1 MFLWI
6 LQMTVISIV
15 LIASIH
21 YIFVFFKENLTI
33 PKTKDLVNKPVQ
45 NYKKMLNIKEKTETN
60 TDSMK
65 SELKE
70 YIKNLVPKNN
80 ISESPPLKQ
89 ENTIDNQGN
98 FFQGNQQYSSY

>member
-6 LQMTVISIV
+6 LQTTVISIV

-45 NYKKMLNIKEKTETN
+45 NYKKMLN
-60 TDSMK
+60 
-65 SELKE
+65 
-70 YIKNLVPKNN
+70 
-80 ISESPPLKQ
+80 
-89 ENTIDNQGN
+89 TILNA
-98 FFQGNQQYSSY
+98 

>member
-45 NYKKMLNIKEKTETN
+45 NYKKMLNIKEKMETN

-80 ISESPPLKQ
+80 ISESPLLKQ
-89 ENTIDNQGN
+89 ENPIDNQGN

>member
-6 LQMTVISIV
+6 LQMIVISIV

-33 PKTKDLVNKPVQ
+33 PKTKDLVNKPIQ

-65 SELKE
+65 SELAE
-70 YIKNLVPKNN
+70 YLKNLVPKNN
-80 ISESPPLKQ
+80 VSETPTPKK

-98 FFQGNQQYSSY
+98 FFQANQQYSSY

>member
-6 LQMTVISIV
+6 LQMTIISIV

-89 ENTIDNQGN
+89 ETDIDNQGN

>member
-65 SELKE
+65 TELKE

-89 ENTIDNQGN
+89 ENPIDNQGN